1 MVSSV
6 LGQEKSLMQF
16 KQFTLFAV
24 VIAPLFLLAAAAPEP
39 TGTAEVY
46 LFGEPALMCVNVR
59 CTC

>member
-46 LFGEPALMCVNVR
+46 LFATDEWKDKRNAQ
-59 CTC
+59 